1 MDNGFLTEVKELVA
15 EPGAG
20 PRLSDLV
27 NATAGHLIVRLTGDE
42 FDVAAPPSIDG
53 VIDRLDRYVILT
65 TDLAR
70 AVALGTRW
78 SGEAVRPIWP
88 SVIERVVEAVDRA
101 HGQAMWTDLSLYP
114 GVLLLYA
121 SGIGALAGGRYDTL
135 RAVLL
140 EPRLNFHSR
149 WQSAVERL
157 YPAAVLDDRQAAR
170 VPDLPRTFAPLSDRA
185 AADVRPLMADIVPD
199 DRAFDR
205 LFDRFEYLLGLTY
218 VDVTKNGWG
227 PTGRFVADQ
236 YGTGIDQV
244 IEAEI
249 AEAGA
254 SWAPLRC
261 GLFAGSAERLGESLT
276 RWRKHVEAV
285 RNEARWHSVR

>member
-1 MDNGFLTEVKELVA
+1 MDNEFLTEVKELVA

-121 SGIGALAGGRYDTL
+121 SGIG
-135 RAVLL
+135 
-140 EPRLNFHSR
+140 
-149 WQSAVERL
+149 
-157 YPAAVLDDRQAAR
+157 DRQAAR
-170 VPDLPRTFAPLSDRA
+170 VPDLPRTFAPLSDR
-185 AADVRPLMADIVPD
+185 P
-199 DRAFDR
+199 
-205 LFDRFEYLLGLTY
+205 
-218 VDVTKNGWG
+218 
-227 PTGRFVADQ
+227 
-236 YGTGIDQV
+236 
-244 IEAEI
+244 
-249 AEAGA
+249 
-254 SWAPLRC
+254 
-261 GLFAGSAERLGESLT
+261 
-276 RWRKHVEAV
+276 
-285 RNEARWHSVR
+285 AR